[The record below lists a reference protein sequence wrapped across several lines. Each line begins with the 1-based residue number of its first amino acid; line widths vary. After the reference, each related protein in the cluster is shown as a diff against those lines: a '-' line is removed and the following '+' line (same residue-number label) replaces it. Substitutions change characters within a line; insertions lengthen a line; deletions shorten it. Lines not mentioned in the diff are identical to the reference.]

1 MEPSQPRAQAVAL
14 SDGRIAAVGT
24 TDEILGMAG
33 PSCRKLDLAGLTLV
47 PGFNDAHMHIMG
59 LGESLLGADVSPS
72 AGAVSIPSLLRLL
85 QEWAEA
91 HPTALWVRGY
101 GYDHNAFPDVR
112 HITAAELDSA
122 FPDRPVA
129 LHYASAHGVVAN
141 MAALCFV
148 GILAEIDVFP
158 NGVIGRD
165 DTGKLTGLLLEAAM
179 VLLTSAIPPLS
190 GSERT
195 EALTLA
201 FRVLASRGVTAASEM
216 GTGCRSL
223 DADVSAY
230 RAALD
235 RGAPVRVTLCP
246 EAATLWNAQ
255 DIPDRG
261 DVERGYGLDDAS
273 SAESGGLRLGALK
286 LYADGALTTRTAAIS
301 APFAD
306 GSGSGVLV
314 HDPDE
319 LTAYILNGDARGWQ
333 IATHAIGDRAVAT
346 ALSAYEMTTNGLNRR
361 HRVEHAMLL
370 DRALIER
377 MRASGVVAVMQP
389 EFLTAFG
396 EAYVR
401 ALGEERAG
409 LVNPVA
415 ALLAADVPVAFSS
428 DCPVVTGAP
437 LDGIWASMERTAAS
451 GRILGA
457 EERVDVLTALRAYTE
472 TAACATWDDEAVGR
486 IRQGMRADLVAL
498 TALPGDDAQVEPRVA
513 ATMVGGR
520 VVMGHE
526 ALQ

>member
-1 MEPSQPRAQAVAL
+1 
-14 SDGRIAAVGT
+14 
-24 TDEILGMAG
+24 
-33 PSCRKLDLAGLTLV
+33 
-47 PGFNDAHMHIMG
+47 
-59 LGESLLGADVSPS
+59 
-72 AGAVSIPSLLRLL
+72 
-85 QEWAEA
+85 
-91 HPTALWVRGY
+91 
-101 GYDHNAFPDVR
+101 
-112 HITAAELDSA
+112 
-122 FPDRPVA
+122 
-129 LHYASAHGVVAN
+129 
-141 MAALCFV
+141 
-148 GILAEIDVFP
+148 
-158 NGVIGRD
+158 
-165 DTGKLTGLLLEAAM
+165 
-179 VLLTSAIPPLS
+179 
-190 GSERT
+190 
-195 EALTLA
+195 
-201 FRVLASRGVTAASEM
+201 M
-216 GTGCRSL
+216 GTGSGSL

-246 EAATLWNAQ
+246 EAATLWNAE
-255 DIPDRG
+255 DIPSRG
-261 DVERGYGLDDAS
+261 EVERDCELGGAS
-273 SAESGGLRLGALK
+273 SAEVGGLRLGALK
-286 LYADGALTTRTAAIS
+286 LYADGALTTRTAAVS
-301 APFAD
+301 KPFAD

-333 IATHAIGDRAVAT
+333 IATHAIGDRAVAIV
-346 ALSAYEMTTNGLNRR
+346 LSAYEMTTNGLNRR

-370 DRALIER
+370 DRTLIER

-389 EFLTAFG
+389 QFLAAFG
-396 EAYVR
+396 DAYVR
-401 ALGEERAG
+401 ALGEGRAAS
-409 LVNPVA
+409 VNPVA
-415 ALLAADVPVAFSS
+415 TLLASDVPVAFSS